1 MAQCLER
8 MDDHHAANLTEAIL
22 VLAGAVKGRND
33 VEFFK
38 SLSNIATKTD
48 LKEMETR
55 IMSAI
60 SDYAAKQSAFN
71 DRQDAAITDLQGDVQ
86 NLNDQIT
93 ALQNSP
99 GSITPEDQ
107 ALLDGLTARGE
118 SIATKLEALDNL
130 TPPKAPTA

>member
-1 MAQCLER
+1 